1 MSSEENKPLV
11 SFILVSYNQENY
23 IEEAINSVFNQSY
36 ENLQIIIS
44 DDGSIDHT
52 KNIILE
58 KTKGRDVLFLNNTEN
73 KGLIGNLNLAF
84 SYAEGDIIIAMAGD
98 DISMPNRVT
107 KIVES
112 FIKNPD
118 VFCIYS
124 NTIDIDKDSVEIP
137 NSSYGLKYHHKNG
150 EMTVKRHL
158 KENLGILGCSAAFKR
173 CLVTSPL
180 AHFLPSEDKVLT
192 LRALMKGKILF
203 IPEKLV
209 KYRLGTGIS
218 NNLNKKNKFEY
229 KKNLRARILTIDGY
243 ILELNKNSIFLNE
256 IKDLKIIKDFL
267 TSALNI
273 VETKRISLPKHFF
286 NLKSIDFKDKLRF
299 LYYRFYRD

>member
-1 MSSEENKPLV
+1 MLSKENKPLV
-11 SFILVSYNQENY
+11 SFILVSYNQESY
-23 IEEAINSVFNQSY
+23 IEEAINSIFNQSY

-44 DDGSIDHT
+44 DDGSTDRT

-58 KTKGRDVLFLNNTEN
+58 KIKNRDVIFLNNKEN

-84 SYAEGDIIIAMAGD
+84 SYVEGDIIIAMAGD

-107 KIVES
+107 AIVES
-112 FIKNPD
+112 FIQNPD

-124 NTIDIDKDSVEIP
+124 NTIDIDKNSVEIP
-137 NSSYGLKYHHKNG
+137 NSSYGLKYHRKNG
-150 EMTVKRHL
+150 EMTVEKHL

-173 CLVTSPL
+173 CLITSPL

-192 LRALMKGKILF
+192 LRALLKGKILF

-243 ILELNKNSIFLNE
+243 ILELNENSIFSE
-256 IKDLKIIKDFL
+256 KIKELEIIKEFL

-273 VETKRISLPKHFF
+273 IELKKVSLPVNFF
-286 NLKSIDFKDKLRF
+286 NLKSIKLKDKLRF
-299 LYYRFYRD
+299 LYYRFYKD